1 MQPFSV
7 DPIIATPPPPEP
19 MSRKEARALGLKV
32 YPSAFGC
39 TRDGGRLRTTFRN
52 QCVVCLEKERQQR
65 ATIAERARAQTLKT
79 ARAAILRELAAEQR
93 KQAKAE
99 EKAAKVAAL
108 RAEKEAAEKE
118 RRKAQRA
125 ANKAAA
131 QEARK
136 AAQKHQEGNPVGSPQ
151 LAPLCASEGLE
162 VPPWEVV
169 TAPAMQGCS
178 VKQAPAVEAAPVDLD
193 DLCPWD

>member
-1 MQPFSV
+1 MR
-7 DPIIATPPPPEP
+7 
-19 MSRKEARALGLKV
+19 RKEARALGLKV
-32 YPSAFGC
+32 YQSAFGC

-65 ATIAERARAQTLKT
+65 KAIADRAKAQTLKT
-79 ARAAILRELAAEQR
+79 ARAGILRELAAEQR

-99 EKAAKVAAL
+99 EKAAKLAAL
-108 RAEKEAAEKE
+108 RAEKEAAERE

-131 QEARK
+131 QALCV
-136 AAQKHQEGNPVGSPQ
+136 AAQEAQESSPVGSPQ
-151 LAPLCASEGLE
+151 LVPPCAPEGLE

-169 TAPAMQGCS
+169 SAPAAVPCF
-178 VKQAPAVEAAPVDLD
+178 VPVPPRPLLDAP
-193 DLCPWD
+193 PWD

>member
-1 MQPFSV
+1 MQPFFV
-7 DPIIATPPPPEP
+7 DPDIATPPPPEP

-32 YPSAFGC
+32 YQSAFGC
-39 TRDGGRLRTTFRN
+39 TRDGGHQRTTYRN
-52 QCVVCLEKERQQR
+52 QCVVCLEKERLQR
-65 ATIAERARAQTLKT
+65 ATIAERARALTLKT

-99 EKAAKVAAL
+99 EKAAKVATL

-131 QEARK
+131 QALCV
-136 AAQKHQEGNPVGSPQ
+136 AAQVPQESHPVGSPQ
-151 LAPLCASEGLE
+151 LSPLCAPEGLE

-169 TAPAMQGCS
+169 SSPATVPCS
-178 VKQAPAVEAAPVDLD
+178 VPVLPRPLMDTP
-193 DLCPWD
+193 PWD

>member
-7 DPIIATPPPPEP
+7 DPVIATPPPPEP

-32 YPSAFGC
+32 YPSAYGC

-65 ATIAERARAQTLKT
+65 ATIAERARAQALKT
-79 ARAAILRELAAEQR
+79 ARAVVLRELAAEQR
-93 KQAKAE
+93 QQAKAE

-131 QEARK
+131 QELAK
-136 AAQKHQEGNPVGSPQ
+136 AAQEAPELAPVGSPQ
-151 LAPLCASEGLE
+151 LAPQCASEGLE
-162 VPPWEVV
+162 VPPWDEV
-169 TAPAMQGCS
+169 TAPAMHRPPAGQGPT
-178 VKQAPAVEAAPVDLD
+178 AEAEPADQD
-193 DLCPWD
+193 DRCPWD